1 MKNVIALFTDASD
14 AEKAIK
20 ALSDNGLDT
29 SKARIHS
36 SQTIEQ
42 STNVRAF
49 PGANAAV
56 SGGSTPAASGAGAAA
71 PGGGAFLADDNV
83 ESYLS
88 HIGIDGN
95 ELSFYK
101 HGIIEGG
108 YLVMIAVENDQVDLA
123 RKTLK
128 EAGGRAAQTE

>member
-1 MKNVIALFTDASD
+1 MKNVVALFTDASD

-20 ALSDNGLDT
+20 TLSDNGLDT

-36 SQTIEQ
+36 QNTIEQ
-42 STNVRAF
+42 STNLRAF
-49 PGANAAV
+49 PAGGSAV
-56 SGGSTPAASGAGAAA
+56 SGGANPAAPAAGAAA
-71 PGGGAFLADDNV
+71 AGGGAFLSDDNV
-83 ESYLS
+83 ESYLA

-101 HGIIEGG
+101 HGIMERGH
-108 YLVMIAVENDQVDLA
+108 LVMVAVENDQVDLA
-123 RKTLK
+123 RKSLE